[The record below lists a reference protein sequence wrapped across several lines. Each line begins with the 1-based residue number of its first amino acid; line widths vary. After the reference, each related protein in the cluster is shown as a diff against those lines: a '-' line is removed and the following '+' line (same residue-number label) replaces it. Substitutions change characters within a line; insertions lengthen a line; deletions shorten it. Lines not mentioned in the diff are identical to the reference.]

1 MSLHRT
7 ILRAR
12 ERGLL
17 HKTLQLD
24 RHARPNPN
32 GAAARKR
39 RKRLA
44 RTTLRLPLRSAQ
56 SLLSG
61 ARWQR

>member
-1 MSLHRT
+1 MSLSRT

-12 ERGLL
+12 ERGLF
-17 HKTLQLD
+17 HKTLQID

-39 RKRLA
+39 RKRRA
-44 RTTLRLPLRSAQ
+44 RTNLVRAV
-56 SLLSG
+56 
-61 ARWQR
+61 AKVK